1 MAKPRQPTQAQALAA
16 AEPAD
21 GGAVA
26 RAASA
31 RTRVPVLLAYGNLAL
46 PIAFLG
52 YPLGLFLHPY
62 YATELGLGL
71 AAISTVLLITRAFD
85 FVTDPLIGWLSDRT
99 KTRLGRRRPY
109 IMLGVPITM
118 LGVWKLFFP
127 EPPVDIWYMLL
138 WNTVMYF
145 GWTMITLPW
154 GALGGELSENYMD
167 RARIMSVRQVFT
179 IVGLIGSSAVMWLS
193 QQYLGKERPA
203 DVLDTLGT
211 IVLVS
216 LPVCVLILAV
226 IVPERQRRAASALP
240 SLPRSLRSLLKVGPF
255 RRIIYMAL
263 AIVVGEAAR
272 HAVAFFFIQDILD
285 AGDRIGLAYTG
296 YFLFGVLAIPMWQW
310 LARRHGKHRA
320 LAIAMINGS
329 LTSLGTVALG
339 PGDFTIFLVLFVV
352 KGLSFGAFAYLPL
365 AMIAD
370 VVDVDRAMHRQERAG
385 LFFAFQA
392 AVDKVGMAVGLFLAL
407 QLLNLAGYDPQG
419 VETTAV
425 GWIALRVEYAVLPGL
440 FFALATAII
449 WNYPL
454 TQARHEVLVARLAR
468 REARREAIAGN
479 ARIKAVG
486 ASL

>member
-1 MAKPRQPTQAQALAA
+1 MTAAGLAS
-16 AEPAD
+16 D
-21 GGAVA
+21 GAVA
-26 RAASA
+26 EGASY
-31 RTRVPVLLAYGNLAL
+31 RTPVPVLLAYGNVAL

-85 FVTDPLIGWLSDRT
+85 FVTDPLMGWMSDRT
-99 KTRLGRRRPY
+99 RSRFGRRRPY
-109 IMLGVPITM
+109 IMLGVPITL

-127 EPPVDIWYMLL
+127 EPPVDIWYMLI
-138 WNTVMYF
+138 WNTVMYL

-154 GALGGELSENYMD
+154 GALGGELSENYLD

-179 IVGLIGSSAVMWLS
+179 IVGLIGSAGVIWLS
-193 QQYLGKERPA
+193 QQYLGKEKPG

-216 LPVCVLILAV
+216 LPICVLILTL
-226 IVPERQRRAASALP
+226 IVPEPQRQMPSVLP
-240 SLPRSLRSLLKVGPF
+240 SLPRSLRSLFKVGPF

-263 AIVVGEAAR
+263 AIVVGEASR
-272 HAVAFFFIQDILD
+272 HAVAFFFIQDVLG
-285 AGDRIGLAYTG
+285 AADRIGQAYTG
-296 YFLFGVLAIPMWQW
+296 YFFFGVLAIPMWQW
-310 LARRHGKHRA
+310 LAKRYGKHRA
-320 LAIAMINGS
+320 LAVAMINGA

-339 PGDFTIFLVLFVV
+339 PGDFAIFFVLFVV

-419 VETTAV
+419 VDTTSL
-425 GWIALRVEYAVLPGL
+425 GSMALRIEYAVLPGL

-454 TQARHEVLVARLAR
+454 TKARHEALIARLKR
-468 REARREAIAGN
+468 RDAIAGST
-479 ARIKAVG
+479 RSPTIKRRRG
-486 ASL
+486 DQRNLPH

>member
-1 MAKPRQPTQAQALAA
+1 MSKPRQPREARATAAGLA
-16 AEPAD
+16 
-21 GGAVA
+21 GGGTVT
-26 RAASA
+26 AASA

-46 PIAFLG
+46 PLAFLG

-99 KTRLGRRRPY
+99 RTRLGRRRPY

-138 WNTVMYF
+138 WNTVMYL

-179 IVGLIGSSAVMWLS
+179 IIGLIGSSAVIWLS
-193 QQYLGKERPA
+193 QQYLGKEKPG

-211 IVLVS
+211 IVLAS
-216 LPVCVLILAV
+216 LPISVLIVALVVAE
-226 IVPERQRRAASALP
+226 PQRRLPSVLP
-240 SLPRSLRSLLKVGPF
+240 SLPRSLRSLFKVGPF

-263 AIVVGEAAR
+263 AIVVGEASR
-272 HAVAFFFIQDILD
+272 HAVAFFFIQDVLN

-296 YFLFGVLAIPMWQW
+296 YFLFGVMAIPMWQW
-310 LARRHGKHRA
+310 LAKRYGKHRA
-320 LAIAMINGS
+320 LAIAMVNGA

-392 AVDKVGMAVGLFLAL
+392 AVDKVGMAAGLFLAL

-419 VETTAV
+419 VDTTSL
-425 GWIALRVEYAVLPGL
+425 GWMALRIEYAVLPGL

-454 TQARHEVLVARLAR
+454 TQARHEALVARLER
-468 REARREAIAGN
+468 RKAIAGKN
-479 ARIKAVG
+479 RVKAIG
-486 ASL
+486 AGL